1 MVNLLLTYF
10 LIDVSYFLFY
20 YYWDFILI
28 SSSLKQKSTNVMDLY
43 RSFTHSLSFPFSF
56 TNFPNFLLEI
66 TLLLSQ
72 PLNLDG
78 THHTP
83 DPRMEINVR
92 ILFPAPRA
100 VGLGM

>member
-1 MVNLLLTYF
+1 MLWIFTGHLLT
-10 LIDVSYFLFY
+10 
-20 YYWDFILI
+20 
-28 SSSLKQKSTNVMDLY
+28 
-43 RSFTHSLSFPFSF
+43 SLSFPFSF